1 MRLILLYGLS
11 SNLTQNSITETITTL
26 VHGGCVCVPSAAERT
41 GDLVSAMTRMKVN
54 WAFFTT
60 SFLYTLSAES
70 LPHLQIIVVG
80 GEPINAEIFQTW
92 ADKVCLIEG
101 YGPAECCIYS
111 TAAVNVKPSD
121 SPTNIGRATSGNC
134 WIVDAQN
141 HDQLASI
148 GSVGELLIEAPT
160 LARGYLND
168 PIKTAAVFIED
179 LAWAT
184 PTGTVP
190 RRMYKT
196 GDLAKYNHDG
206 TIEFVG
212 RKDTQ
217 VKLRGQRVELTL
229 IEHHVRKV
237 LPDLVRVAVEVITTA
252 SDKVRSLIHVSMHLA
267 DCVPRSLDTTARCL
281 FGIQGFY
288 Q

>member
-1 MRLILLYGLS
+1 MRLIQIREMILK
-11 SNLTQNSITETITTL
+11 LTLNSITEIITTL
-26 VHGGCVCVPSAAERT
+26 VHGGCVCVPSAGERT
-41 GDLVSAMTRMKVN
+41 GNLASAMTRMKVN

-60 SFLYTLSAES
+60 SFLYTLSTES
-70 LPHLQIIVVG
+70 LPHLQTVVVG
-80 GEPINAEIFQTW
+80 GEPISAEIFETW

-134 WIVDAQN
+134 WIVDAQDHN
-141 HDQLASI
+141 QLASI
-148 GSVGELLIEAPT
+148 GSVGELLVEAPT
-160 LARGYLND
+160 LARGYLNE
-168 PIKTAAVFIED
+168 PTKTAAVFIENPT
-179 LAWAT
+179 WAT
-184 PTGTVP
+184 PTASAP

-196 GDLAKYNHDG
+196 GDLVKYNPDG
-206 TIEFVG
+206 TLEFVG

-237 LPDLVRVAVEVITTA
+237 LPELVHVAVEVVTMA
-252 SDKVRSLIHVSMHLA
+252 SDKVSPLISFSLHFTNCQLRFPGTI
-267 DCVPRSLDTTARCL
+267 ARCL
-281 FGIQGFY
+281 FGVQ
-288 Q
+288 